1 MKDWNQDNKR
11 NMNQRQDEKQ
21 NQDRTLETVDIKGRV
36 L

>member
-21 NQDRTLETVDIKGRV
+21 NQDRALETVDIKGRV